1 MKANRKKRFTTP
13 TVAYLFLFA
22 YILAALVWW
31 FISLQRQSNVLADL
45 QLSLL
50 QSDSTKNAADYRE
63 KVIKIEED
71 KERAH
76 AKYIG
81 EGVTFLLLSMAG
93 AFFVY
98 RSARKQISLQQQESN
113 FMMAI
118 THELKTPIAI
128 SKLNLETLQ
137 KHKLDEAKQ
146 QKLIAM
152 ALQETNRL
160 NDLTNNILVS
170 AQLEGGRYKRT
181 EEELDLSA
189 LTNNCVDDFRRRFTE
204 VTFNSAIQP
213 ELALTGDSLLLEI
226 MINNLLENAVK
237 YSPKQSAIQVS
248 LAKTGREA
256 RLTVSDQG
264 IGIPEKE
271 RKLIFDKFYRIGNE
285 ETRTAKGTGLG
296 LYLCRKIAADH
307 DADIQV
313 ADNLPSGSNFTVTFH
328 QMN

>member
-81 EGVTFLLLSMAG
+81 EGITFLLLSMAG

-248 LAKTGREA
+248 LEKTGREA